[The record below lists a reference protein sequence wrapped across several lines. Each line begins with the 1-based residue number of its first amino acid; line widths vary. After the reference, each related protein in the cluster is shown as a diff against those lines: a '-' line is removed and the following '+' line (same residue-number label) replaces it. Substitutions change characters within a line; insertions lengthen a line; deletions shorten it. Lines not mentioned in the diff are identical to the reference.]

1 MGAFNMKLKWFP
13 LDQYTRDGNVWPA
26 MTILGLIALTIFV
39 LIVGDFSLATN
50 QEVDIHLFLAASGI
64 PMSAHI
70 AEMSKDDEV
79 QELEQIAYQDQLTGL
94 RNRRGLIEDTKVF
107 FNKPYSNDDR
117 CALMLLDLDRFKFI
131 NDTLGHAA
139 GDKMLCEL
147 GTRLSLLSSMQVKC
161 YRLGGDEFVIIWD
174 GGPSFVQVDEFCEK
188 LIQGLSHPYQ
198 IAQSEIEGGGSVG
211 ITWARESDDNIG
223 SLLQRADMALYK
235 AKTVS
240 GSAHRF
246 FCEQMEKETRIKH
259 DFKQALRKMIF
270 TSDFDL
276 EFQPIAYASDLAFSM
291 FDVSAKS
298 RNPEFGDFSDNQYT
312 QILKETGLIV
322 QFDRAILECTMKTM
336 ATWTQ
341 RKTVVLQLD
350 SDQLLDP
357 TFPSYFADLLKEHK
371 LSGHDFVFS
380 FDTLH
385 RTDNAKLLENSLDE
399 IIRLGVRIASQ
410 GFSGDI
416 TNFGLGKKLKNTYLI
431 LGKNWV
437 KDIAFDESSYEL
449 LVNLVRLA
457 DCMNLR
463 VILHGVEHA
472 EQVKCLMEFKR
483 LLVKGDIV
491 GSAKRAI

>member
-1 MGAFNMKLKWFP
+1 MKLKWFP
-13 LDQYTRDGNVWPA
+13 LERYLRDVYACPA
-26 MTILGLIALTIFV
+26 MTLLSLVTLIIFG
-39 LIVGDFSLATN
+39 LIVGDFSAFAFGEGNLN
-50 QEVDIHLFLAASGI
+50 LVLAASGV

-70 AEMSKDDEV
+70 AELSKENEF

-94 RNRRGLIEDTKVF
+94 RNRRGLIEDTKAIF
-107 FNKPYSNDDR
+107 KQAYSKDNR

-139 GDKMLCEL
+139 GDKMLCGLAE
-147 GTRLSLLSSMQVKC
+147 RLSGLSSEQLKC
-161 YRLGGDEFVIIWD
+161 YRLGGDEFVITWT

-188 LIQGLSHPYQ
+188 LMQVLSHPYQ
-198 IAQSEIEGGGSVG
+198 IYQSEIEGGGSVG

-223 SLLQRADMALYK
+223 TLLQRADMALYK

-246 FCEQMEKETRIKH
+246 FCEQMEQESRLKH
-259 DFKQALRKMIF
+259 DFKQALRRMIF
-270 TSDFDL
+270 TADFDL
-276 EFQPIAYASDLAFSM
+276 EFQPIAYASDLALSM

-298 RNPEFGDFSDNQYT
+298 RNPEFGDLSDGQYK

-322 QFDRAILECTMKTM
+322 QFDRAILESAMKIM

-341 RKTVVLQLD
+341 RKTVVLHLD

-357 TFPSYFADLLKEHK
+357 TFTGYFSGLLSEHK
-371 LSGHDFVFS
+371 LTGHDFVLS

-385 RTDNAKLLENSLDE
+385 RSDNSRLMESSLDE
-399 IIRLGVRIASQ
+399 LIRLGVRIASQ

-416 TNFGLGKKLKNTYLI
+416 SNFGLGKKLKNTYLI

-437 KDIAFDESSYEL
+437 KDIAFDDSSYDL

-491 GSAKRAI
+491 GSAKRTV

>member
-1 MGAFNMKLKWFP
+1 MKLKWFP
-13 LDQYTRDGNVWPA
+13 LDQYARDGYVRPA
-26 MTILGLIALTIFV
+26 MILLSLFALTVFG
-39 LIVGDFSLATN
+39 LIVGDFFVSAIPQADLN
-50 QEVDIHLFLAASGI
+50 LLLAASGVPI
-64 PMSAHI
+64 SAHI
-70 AEMSKDDEV
+70 AQMSKDDDV

-94 RNRRGLIEDTKVF
+94 RNRRGLIEDARSF
-107 FNKPYSNDDR
+107 FNEPFSKDNR

-147 GTRLSLLSSMQVKC
+147 ANRLRQLSTDHLKC
-161 YRLGGDEFVIIWD
+161 YRLGGDEFVITWT
-174 GGPSFVQVDEFCEK
+174 GGPSFVQVDQFCEK
-188 LIQGLSHPYQ
+188 LTRVLSHPYQ
-198 IAQSEIEGGGSVG
+198 IDQSEIEGGGSVG

-223 SLLQRADMALYK
+223 ALLQRADMALYK

-246 FCEQMEKETRIKH
+246 FCEQMEQESRLKH

-298 RNPEFGDFSDNQYT
+298 RNPEFGDFSDNQYI

-322 QFDRAILECTMKTM
+322 QFDRAILEAAMKTM
-336 ATWTQ
+336 STWTQ
-341 RKTVVLQLD
+341 RKTVVLHLD

-357 TFPSYFADLLKEHK
+357 TFTGYFADLLKEHK
-371 LSGHDFVFS
+371 LTGHDFVFS

-385 RTDNAKLLENSLDE
+385 RSDNAQLMENSLDE
-399 IIRLGVRIASQ
+399 LIRLGVRIASE

-416 TNFGLGKKLKNTYLI
+416 SNFGLGKKLRNTYLI

-437 KDIAFDESSYEL
+437 KDIAFDDSSYEL

-491 GSAKRAI
+491 GSAKRAV

>member
-1 MGAFNMKLKWFP
+1 MKLKWFP
-13 LDQYTRDGNVWPA
+13 LDKYMRDGYVCPA
-26 MTILGLIALTIFV
+26 MTLLSLVLLTIIGLV
-39 LIVGDFSLATN
+39 VGDFSVPALNTADLDL
-50 QEVDIHLFLAASGI
+50 VLAASGVPI
-64 PMSAHI
+64 SAHI
-70 AEMSKDDEV
+70 AEISKTNEV

-94 RNRRGLIEDTKVF
+94 RNRRGLIEDSMEF
-107 FNKPYSNDDR
+107 FKKPYSKENR
-117 CALMLLDLDRFKFI
+117 SALLLLDLDRFKFI

-147 GTRLSLLSSMQVKC
+147 ANRLRRLSSDHLQC
-161 YRLGGDEFVIIWD
+161 YRLGGDEFVITWAN
-174 GGPSFVQVDEFCEK
+174 GPSFVQVDEFCEK
-188 LIQGLSHPYQ
+188 LIQVLSQPYQ
-198 IAQSEIEGGGSVG
+198 IDQSEIEGGGSVG

-223 SLLQRADMALYK
+223 SMLQRADMALYK
-235 AKTVS
+235 AKSVS

-246 FCEQMEKETRIKH
+246 FCEQMEQESRLKQ

-270 TSDFDL
+270 TADFDL

-291 FDVSAKS
+291 YDVTAKS
-298 RNPEFGDFSDNQYT
+298 RNPEFGDFSDSQYME
-312 QILKETGLIV
+312 ILKETGLIV
-322 QFDRAILECTMKTM
+322 QFDRAILECAMKTM

-341 RKTVVLQLD
+341 RKTVVLHLD

-357 TFPSYFADLLKEHK
+357 TFTGYIAGLLSEHK
-371 LSGHDFVFS
+371 LDGHDFVFS

-385 RTDNAKLLENSLDE
+385 RSDNSKLMENSLDE
-399 IIRLGVRIASQ
+399 LISLGIRIASQ

-416 TNFGLGKKLKNTYLI
+416 SNFGLGKKLKNTYLI

-437 KDIAFDESSYEL
+437 KDIAFDDSSYEL
-449 LVNLVRLA
+449 LTNLVRLA

-491 GSAKRAI
+491 GSAKRAV